1 MVVVSAYNLR
11 TPEVETDGLRIQGQ
25 SQLQSKCEA
34 LLGCTKPSLKTKNID
49 SNIERCSK
57 YTL

>member
-11 TPEVETDGLRIQGQ
+11 TPEVEADRLRIQGQ